1 MDEMALSAHLH
12 SVVCQITSWTF
23 AYKKLGS
30 HSYAV
35 CSYQLWKLSHRMK
48 SSTFPCFF
56 FSVFSKD
63 KKKPARLQF
72 YFKHLHFF
80 SYLSLNLYRKLSLD
94 WSYCHPSEPPNFY
107 DLHYQTSWFYHTQ
120 NLGTKRQLFLNFWLK
135 SSFLVHK
142 TITFWR

>member
-56 FSVFSKD
+56 FFLFFPKT
-63 KKKPARLQF
+63 KKTRKATILFQASS
-72 YFKHLHFF
+72 FF
-80 SYLSLNLYRKLSLD
+80 SYLPLNLYRRFSLH

-120 NLGTKRQLFLNFWLK
+120 NLGSKRQLVLNFWLK

-142 TITFWR
+142 MITFWR